1 MLKPTPKTLLSLP
14 AHLEKAPK
22 TPASPSETVSQ
33 ASEQFANVLAKSANT
48 PAAVLLAAGEG
59 SRLGGMPKSLLTLN
73 GQSLLVRQIAALRLA
88 GIHQIVVVTGYFHAL
103 IEAELKPLHV
113 DIVRNAQP
121 EAGQQSSV
129 RLGLGKLQAPFD
141 FTFITLAD
149 QPLLCAEDFIALT
162 SAFAQR
168 RPSTQIRYPIVKG
181 QRGNPVAISK
191 DIVSFI
197 LASDSSVTCKGF
209 IQDHP
214 ELVDP
219 YSTDNEHFAV
229 DIDTH
234 EDLAAFKLRT
244 GIELKRPV

>member
-1 MLKPTPKTLLSLP
+1 MLERTPNTFATIAQDAEGSTATLTS
-14 AHLEKAPK
+14 A
-22 TPASPSETVSQ
+22 T
-33 ASEQFANVLAKSANT
+33 AKSVNL

-59 SRLGGMPKSLLTLN
+59 SRLGGMPKSLLTLK
-73 GQSLLVRQIAALRLA
+73 GQSLLARHVAALRLA
-88 GIHQIVVVTGYFHAL
+88 GIHQIVVVTGYFHSL

-113 DIVRNAQP
+113 DVVRNPQP

-129 RLGLGKLQAPFD
+129 RLGLSKLQAPYD

-191 DIVSFI
+191 DIVSLI
-197 LASDSSVTCKGF
+197 LAADSSVTCKGF

-219 YSTDNEHFAV
+219 YLTDNEHFAV
-229 DIDTH
+229 DIDTL
-234 EDLAAFKLRT
+234 EDLAAFKART
-244 GIELKRPV
+244 GLELKRPA